1 MPGEDTPAQH
11 KSSETVTNADV
22 QHLLNITLA
31 GVSVVEGLPLR
42 TQSGTTTLY
51 EEYRIHH
58 DEPFQK
64 YAELS
69 MVSPHIF
76 IPLANLGQ
84 SMVSGSRLEVKES
97 SKSLQEEIL
106 VVGKL

>member
-11 KSSETVTNADV
+11 KSSETVTDTDV
-22 QHLLNITLA
+22 QHLLNITLPDA
-31 GVSVVEGLPLR
+31 SVVEGLPLR

-58 DEPFQK
+58 DKPFHK

-69 MVSPHIF
+69 MVSTF
-76 IPLANLGQ
+76 
-84 SMVSGSRLEVKES
+84 RLEAKKGN
-97 SKSLQEEIL
+97 KSLLEEMDE
-106 VVGKL
+106 